1 MMKNIQN
8 SSVLNARKNENRISC
23 TGRQCKRHQRRAL
36 RVHIRKKICR
46 EEFCSVYNFLDLLA
60 KIDTS
65 TEMTYSI
72 HTNAPTSKSTKKWY
86 WNIILSRFAFALIS
100 LFFFDVRFFLSIV
113 FFYIDRTQ
121 HIWSMTKLMWVAV
134 AQVDVR
140 LCLLSATKRYTWIW
154 TKFTISFFHIEMK
167 FSVFSVRIHIC

>member
-1 MMKNIQN
+1 MRSRYFNKHTEKYRETEKMRTNMMMKNIQN

-46 EEFCSVYNFLDLLA
+46 EEFCSVYNFLVLLA

-72 HTNAPTSKSTKKWY
+72 HTNAPTSKSTK
-86 WNIILSRFAFALIS
+86 NDIEILFLVVLLLRWFRY
-100 LFFFDVRFFLSIV
+100 FFSMFV
-113 FFYIDRTQ
+113 FFY
-121 HIWSMTKLMWVAV
+121 LP
-134 AQVDVR
+134 
-140 LCLLSATKRYTWIW
+140 
-154 TKFTISFFHIEMK
+154 FF
-167 FSVFSVRIHIC
+167 STLTARSTYDLWQN